1 MGFSDFL
8 GKLFGG
14 AKTQSNT
21 EPPPPSAANM
31 SQGVAAGQSAA
42 QPEYDD
48 ARQDWKETETMMA
61 QFEASGENLAT
72 MKLSDPVSFWV
83 NYFAVEDAESQGLT
97 NDEAARQHGFRNLD
111 HWEKARDY
119 FMAKW
124 SELGQDEDGDWEV
137 RQKPD
142 FTNASLQARQQQVQ
156 GGVGAA
162 TAANPQLLEPVE
174 GVNVDQWAQ
183 VAAGATKLPA
193 NSTPAQ
199 FAQYLAKFGLDKAK
213 WDRVSAEWTN
223 RMSQDTSMVITT
235 AYSKAFAGSMGVTAG
250 GAEPCTFEKFMEVM
264 VAQEAWS
271 KQGMDVNAQLQTT
284 FGINAATYGA
294 WSAYWSPKMATDVQL
309 IGQYDGL
316 RSRFLQKYSG
326 AGMDGDLSL

>member
-1 MGFSDFL
+1 MGFMDFFTR
-8 GKLFGG
+8 LFGG
-14 AKTQSNT
+14 AKMQQN
-21 EPPPPSAANM
+21 PPPPSAANPTQA
-31 SQGVAAGQSAA
+31 SVGGPD

-48 ARQDWKETETMMA
+48 ARQEWKETEAMMA
-61 QFEASGENLAT
+61 RFEASGENLAT
-72 MKLSDPVSFWV
+72 MKVNDPVSFWV
-83 NYFAVEDAESQGLT
+83 NYFAVEDAESQNLT
-97 NDEAARQHGFRNLD
+97 EDQAAQQHGFRNLA
-111 HWEKARDY
+111 HWETARDY

-142 FTNASLQARQQQVQ
+142 FTNAALQARQQQVQ
-156 GGVGAA
+156 GGVAA
-162 TAANPQLLEPVE
+162 AAAANPQLLEPVE
-174 GVNVDQWAQ
+174 GVNVEQWAQ

-199 FAQYLAKFGLDKAK
+199 FAQYLAKFGMDKAK

-235 AYSKAFAGSMGVTAG
+235 AYSKAFAGGMGVTAG

-271 KQGMDVNAQLQTT
+271 QQGKDVNAQLQTT